1 MNNELDSG
9 LPGRDPPGHA
19 GFLVR
24 RLHQISVALFAEEC
38 EALDI
43 TPTQFGIMLAIAAQP
58 GIDQSTA
65 AEERGVDR
73 ATMASIVAR
82 LEQNGYIRRVTG
94 RADRRQKLLTLT
106 AAGKKLLA
114 RALAPAERA
123 TERALE
129 PLSPRDRK
137 TLIRLLQKLVNGG
150 NDHGRAKLRLK

>member
-1 MNNELDSG
+1 MNNELNSG
-9 LPGRDPPGHA
+9 LPDHDPPGHA
-19 GFLVR
+19 GFLIR

-38 EALDI
+38 ETLDI

-114 RALAPAERA
+114 KAQAPAERA

-129 PLSPRDRK
+129 PLSPRERK
-137 TLIRLLQKLVNGG
+137 ALKRLMEKLVEAN
-150 NDHGRAKLRLK
+150 NSHGRAKLRLR